1 MNQLLEKAF
10 VAAAKLPQDS
20 QTRLAQLIL
29 QEIASQQSTTLKKPR
44 MLRPVTKGSNYTDT
58 SINHD
63 AALAESLYDHK
74 ISHSQA

>member
-10 VAAAKLPQDS
+10 AAAANLPQDS

-29 QEIASQQSTTLKKPR
+29 QEIASQQSTTLKKSR
-44 MLRPVTKGSNYTDT
+44 MLKPVTKGSNYIDT

-63 AALAESLYDHK
+63 AVLAESLYNHK
-74 ISHSQA
+74 ISHSQV

>member
-29 QEIASQQSTTLKKPR
+29 QEIASQQSNTLKKPR
-44 MLRPVTKGSNYTDT
+44 MLSPVTKGSNYTDT

-63 AALAESLYDHK
+63 AVLAESLYNHK
-74 ISHSQA
+74 ISPSQA

>member
-29 QEIASQQSTTLKKPR
+29 QEIANQQSTILKKPR
-44 MLRPVTKGSNYTDT
+44 MLRPVTKGSNYTDI

-63 AALAESLYDHK
+63 TVLLTN
-74 ISHSQA
+74 

>member
-29 QEIASQQSTTLKKPR
+29 QEIADQQSITLKKPR
-44 MLRPVTKGSNYTDT
+44 MLRPVTKGSNYNDT

-63 AALAESLYDHK
+63 AVLAESLYNHK
-74 ISHSQA
+74 ISYPQI

>member
-10 VAAAKLPQDS
+10 IAAAKLPQDS
-20 QTRLAQLIL
+20 QTRLAELIL
-29 QEIASQQSTTLKKPR
+29 KEIANQQSTTLKKPR

-63 AALAESLYDHK
+63 AALAESLYNSK
-74 ISHSQA
+74 ISHQ

>member
-20 QTRLAQLIL
+20 QTKLAQLIL
-29 QEIASQQSTTLKKPR
+29 QEIANQQSTTLKKPS
-44 MLRPVTKGSNYTDT
+44 MFSSVTKGSNYTDT

-63 AALAESLYDHK
+63 AVLVESLYNHK
-74 ISHSQA
+74 IYSSQA

>member
-20 QTRLAQLIL
+20 QTRLAKIIL

-44 MLRPVTKGSNYTDT
+44 MLRPVTKGSNYIDT

-63 AALAESLYDHK
+63 AVLAEVLYKNK
-74 ISHSQA
+74 ISQHQV

>member
-10 VAAAKLPQDS
+10 IAAAKLPQDS
-20 QTRLAQLIL
+20 QTRLAELIL
-29 QEIASQQSTTLKKPR
+29 KEIANQQSTTLKKPR

-63 AALAESLYDHK
+63 ASLAESLYNSK
-74 ISHSQA
+74 ISHQ